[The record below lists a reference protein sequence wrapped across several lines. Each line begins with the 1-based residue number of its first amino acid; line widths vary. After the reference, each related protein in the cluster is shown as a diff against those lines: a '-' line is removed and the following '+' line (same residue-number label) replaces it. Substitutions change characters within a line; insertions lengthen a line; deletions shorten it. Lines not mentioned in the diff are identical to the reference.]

1 MMISLSIRQVQKGW
15 VADMNDV
22 KMDESLVFDAC
33 ALVEQIT
40 VMTDIKEI
48 RSKAEAAAS
57 LLNRAMKEG
66 EKVEKNH
73 CSLD

>member
-1 MMISLSIRQVQKGW
+1 
-15 VADMNDV
+15 MNDV

-40 VMTDIKEI
+40 MMTDIKEI
-48 RSKAEAAAS
+48 WSKSEAAVF
-57 LLNRAMKEG
+57 LLNRAMEEG
-66 EKVEKNH
+66 EKVEKDH

>member
-1 MMISLSIRQVQKGW
+1 
-15 VADMNDV
+15 MNDV

>member
-1 MMISLSIRQVQKGW
+1 
-15 VADMNDV
+15 MNDV

-33 ALVEQIT
+33 ALVEQII
-40 VMTDIKEI
+40 VMNNIEEI

-66 EKVEKNH
+66 EKIEKDY
-73 CSLD
+73 CGLD